1 MKNTKRRARKTVKI
15 IAPAKQRAVPLRSAR
30 VEPAVALMRLGS
42 DRQTVVFTSGDA
54 GHAWM
59 ATALFAMLADSE
71 RARPV
76 LAASMPSAR
85 ILYEALA
92 AVREAGCDA
101 SDVIVREPSASLFAS
116 ADLVVTMGSTYRR
129 ELLVDTPHH
138 RREHWLVPEVLGADT
153 FERARLARDLIRS
166 RVAMLVFMEG
176 WGRLDLSREAARATR
191 PRRTAEMQAAL

>member
-1 MKNTKRRARKTVKI
+1 MKNTKGRAKKT
-15 IAPAKQRAVPLRSAR
+15 AKTTAAAKHTAVPLRPAPL
-30 VEPAVALMRLGS
+30 EPAVALTRPAS

-76 LAASMPSAR
+76 LAASTPSAR

-92 AVREAGCDA
+92 AVREAGCDPSA
-101 SDVIVREPSASLFAS
+101 VIVREPSASLFAS

-129 ELLVDTPHH
+129 ELLAHTPHH
-138 RREHWLVPEVLGADT
+138 RREHWLVPEVLGADA

-176 WGRLDLSREAARATR
+176 WGRPGLSREAARATR